1 MNKYTFLKKYVQTKY
16 HSLYKDWS
24 YIQLVEYFNV
34 KGEKW
39 FYLVSLLLIIRNG
52 NKT

>member
-16 HSLYKDWS
+16 HSLYREWS

-34 KGEKW
+34 KGINNLQRVAKK
-39 FYLVSLLLIIRNG
+39 I
-52 NKT
+52 